1 MRPVRSP
8 DNQPALSSVRRIE
21 CAAAREVD
29 LHGLT
34 LDEAEAKVRE
44 QIDDYQAHVL
54 ENMEIELI
62 DAGAD
67 PDESAA
73 TVAGY
78 RTQLAEVREQLI
90 EKMRAMV
97 GRGGKGLQ

>member
-1 MRPVRSP
+1 
-8 DNQPALSSVRRIE
+8 
-21 CAAAREVD
+21 
-29 LHGLT
+29 
-34 LDEAEAKVRE
+34 
-44 QIDDYQAHVL
+44 
-54 ENMEIELI
+54 MEIELI

-78 RTQLAEVREQLI
+78 RAQLAEVREQLI